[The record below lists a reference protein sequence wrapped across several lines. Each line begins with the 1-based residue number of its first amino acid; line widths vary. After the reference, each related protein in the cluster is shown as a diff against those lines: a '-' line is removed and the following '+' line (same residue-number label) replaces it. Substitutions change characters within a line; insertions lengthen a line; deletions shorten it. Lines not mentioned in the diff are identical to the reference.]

1 MEKQQTLELQ
11 RFHKAVYI
19 AITSYCHGITVAEI
33 LKGHGYYTAAFGKW
47 HLGDSV
53 PCLTATHYGQFLI
66 LVSMGL
72 IRSVAKG
79 GPGGARAPP
88 SVAKLGPGPPTFLR
102 LCPYFAFDTRLAESA
117 VDEDGYNIVSAYGE
131 QKVLYLCAFQAVP
144 VYAVSNPNCHE
155 NASWAP
161 SVL

>member
-1 MEKQQTLELQ
+1 MCSDNIHPEW
-11 RFHKAVYI
+11 
-19 AITSYCHGITVAEI
+19 AIPSNRQMTCVCPG
-33 LKGHGYYTAAFGKW
+33 G
-47 HLGDSV
+47 
-53 PCLTATHYGQFLI
+53 
-66 LVSMGL
+66 
-72 IRSVAKG
+72 RSVAKG

-117 VDEDGYNIVSAYGE
+117 VDEDGYNIVRAYGE